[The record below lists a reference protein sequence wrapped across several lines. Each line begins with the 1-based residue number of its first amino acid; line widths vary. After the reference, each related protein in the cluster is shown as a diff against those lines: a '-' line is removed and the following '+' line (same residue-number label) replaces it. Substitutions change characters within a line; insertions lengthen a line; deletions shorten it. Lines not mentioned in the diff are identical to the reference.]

1 MPDLFSIFFRVMYI
15 TSVTKIKGVQ
25 KSVHIY
31 EKSIFLKTI
40 EKFSG
45 GSMLFLGIV
54 YIVQLSIKAGIIIS
68 YDLWFFPNSQPNDR
82 EIC

>member
-31 EKSIFLKTI
+31 EKSIFLKTMQQL
-40 EKFSG
+40 SG
-45 GSMLFLGIV
+45 GSMWVLRIV
-54 YIVQLSIKAGIIIS
+54 YKVKLRVEAGIIIS
-68 YDLWFFPNSQPNDR
+68 YDHLVFTPILS
-82 EIC
+82 